1 MLISTVRTIILYI
14 VIVAALRLMGKRQI
28 GQLQTSELVVTLLIS
43 EIAVMPIQSRN
54 EPLMNGLVPILALVL
69 FEIITAFL
77 MLKSGK
83 IRRVVCGKP
92 IVVIEKGVLNQKAMR
107 QLRMTT
113 EDLSEQL
120 RQKEAFFLEEV
131 EYAIVETNGTMSVI
145 KKTEEEPA
153 TPAQMG
159 IKVQEKGIEVVAVT
173 DGEISESSIKV
184 IDKTAD
190 WVVSILK
197 QNRKTAKDVF
207 IMTADTNG
215 NYKIVPKKK

>member
-215 NYKIVPKKK
+215 NYKIVPKEK